1 MPFPIAYPETGVAV
15 LTVNVKVFGV
25 FSDITRLRE
34 QVQELLQE
42 KKVQHFVF
50 DVQHVDWM
58 NSSGLGLLVSLLKC
72 IRDADCT
79 LALLCVSS
87 KVEGLLENTKL
98 DKLFPSY
105 PTLDMYLEAL
115 HSQPTR

>member
-25 FSDITRLRE
+25 FSDILGLRE
-34 QVQELLQE
+34 QVQELIHE
-42 KKVQHFVF
+42 KHAEHIAF
-50 DVQHVDWM
+50 DLQHVDWM
-58 NSSGLGLLVSLLKC
+58 NSSGPGLFVSLLKC
-72 IRDADCT
+72 IRDANCT

-87 KVEGLLENTKL
+87 KVEGLLKNTKL
-98 DKLFPSY
+98 EKLFPSY

-115 HSQPTR
+115 HSQPAR